1 MEKSKIDLEKYTIP
15 ETTKETLL
23 IMMEKIHRILVENN
37 IKYWVDGGSLLGAIR
52 HDGIIPWDD
61 DIDIGVFDKDFDK
74 IIPLFEKN
82 MYDETLHIKLQRIDY
97 NMIKVYVEDL
107 WLKNKE
113 TGQIIGTPTIDI
125 FKYTRANNKVK
136 LASIRERQRFKNC
149 YYLKTELF
157 PLKKYKFNNIIVMG
171 ANNPLGY
178 LYRYY
183 GNDCLT
189 SYKVDVRKEND
200 AIHKDRNAIIQ

>member
-52 HDGIIPWDD
+52 HEGIIPWDD

-125 FKYTRANNKVK
+125 FKYTRANDKIK

>member
-1 MEKSKIDLEKYTIP
+1 MEKSEIDLAKYTIP
-15 ETTKETLL
+15 ETTKEILL
-23 IMMEKIHRILVENN
+23 IMMEKIHKILVENN
-37 IKYWVDGGSLLGAIR
+37 IKYWVDGGTLLGAIR

-61 DIDIGVFDKDFDK
+61 DIDLGVFDKDFEK

-82 MYDETLHIKLQRIDY
+82 MYDETLHIKLQRIDN
-97 NMIKVYVEDL
+97 NMIKIYIENL
-107 WLKNKE
+107 WMKNKE
-113 TGQIIGTPTIDI
+113 TGQIFGTPTIDI
-125 FKYTRANNKVK
+125 FKYTRANDKVK
-136 LASIRERQRFKNC
+136 LASIKERQRFKNC

-189 SYKVDVRKEND
+189 KYKVDVRKENN
-200 AIHKDRNAIIQ
+200 ASHKDRNAIIQ

>member
-52 HDGIIPWDD
+52 HEGIIPWDD

-125 FKYTRANNKVK
+125 FKYTRANDKIK
-136 LASIRERQRFKNC
+136 LASIQERQRFKNC